1 MDVDE
6 DYHPM
11 EEMEVDRSP
20 SAHDEVDASMDDL
33 LGQFSGLSTVC
44 NYAMEVDKDEMEID
58 LSAAAKNNNKVD
70 ASSLDE
76 LVGLFYSLSV

>member
-20 SAHDEVDASMDDL
+20 SANDEVDASMDDL
-33 LGQFSGLSTVC
+33 IGQFSGLSMVY
-44 NYAMEVDKDEMEID
+44 NNSAMEVDKDEMEID
-58 LSAAAKNNNKVD
+58 LPAANNEVD
-70 ASSLDE
+70 ASMDK
-76 LVGLFYSLSV
+76 LVGLVSHLSF